1 MRVYNRHIAAP
12 YTPGIDGEE
21 ARRGSLSIRN
31 KGEPI
36 VQDSAAPL
44 TAWNNFYVI
53 VGSAAA
59 ALTGLMFVV
68 ITLIAAREERRAS
81 GGVAAFGTPT
91 VFHFGAALFVAALL
105 SAPWPA
111 LSNAA
116 LLLGL
121 TGLWGLGYITIVW
134 RRARRQTNYEPVLE
148 DWLWHTL
155 FPLASYAAIVI
166 AAIVL
171 PDNSTPAL
179 FMIGAATVLLLFVGI
194 HNSWDSVVY
203 LTLERPE
210 RENKTRE

>member
-1 MRVYNRHIAAP
+1 MRIIRHIAAP
-12 YTPGIDGEE
+12 HTTGIHSEE
-21 ARRGSLSIRN
+21 VRRGHLSILD

-36 VQDSAAPL
+36 VQVSTAAAL
-44 TAWNNFYVI
+44 IAWSNFYVI

-68 ITLIAAREERRAS
+68 ITLIAAREERRAT

-91 VFHFGAALFVAALL
+91 VFHFGAALFVAATL
-105 SAPWPA
+105 SAPWPT

-116 LLLGL
+116 LLLGP
-121 TGLWGLGYITIVW
+121 TGLWGTGYIAIVT
-134 RRARRQTNYEPVLE
+134 RRARRQTHYKPVLE
-148 DWLWHTL
+148 DWLWHTI

-203 LTLERPE
+203 LTVERPE
-210 RENKTRE
+210 QESETRD